1 MTRGSNPFCYS
12 MCGRRLQLSDMI
24 NFKSIDMWYN
34 NVVYDDSNNE
44 IGREK
49 YFVNKDDMWFGK
61 DEDYWGKDVLGNWI
75 LEFWSEK

>member
-1 MTRGSNPFCYS
+1 

-61 DEDYWGKDVLGNWI
+61 DEDYWGKDVLGHWI

>member
-1 MTRGSNPFCYS
+1 
-12 MCGRRLQLSDMI
+12 
-24 NFKSIDMWYN
+24 MWYN